1 MAILEVQRST
11 LIFAP
16 TIDLMN
22 QWYNLLSKAFAIN
35 VGLLGG
41 GYHEIEDVTIATYDS
56 AYMHME
62 RLGNRFGMIVFDEVR
77 HLPGEMYSHAA
88 EKCIAPRTNRRPPH
102 AASARS
108 SAPWLTNPAFANCRA
123 NTPHNTAGSAAKSR
137 L

>member
-22 QWYNLLSKAFAIN
+22 QWYNLLSKAFAID

-56 AYMHME
+56 AFMHME
-62 RLGNRFGMIVFDEVR
+62 RLGNRLV
-77 HLPGEMYSHAA
+77 
-88 EKCIAPRTNRRPPH
+88 
-102 AASARS
+102 
-108 SAPWLTNPAFANCRA
+108 
-123 NTPHNTAGSAAKSR
+123 
-137 L
+137 